1 MTKEV
6 KSVGNETAPTKIVEI
21 LKKLDKWI
29 DAGKEQEEKNFAAA
43 PHFRILTFFCM
54 ILLALQKFGLVH

>member
-6 KSVGNETAPTKIVEI
+6 ESVGNETAPTKIVEI

-29 DAGKEQEEKNFAAA
+29 DAGKGEKNFAAA